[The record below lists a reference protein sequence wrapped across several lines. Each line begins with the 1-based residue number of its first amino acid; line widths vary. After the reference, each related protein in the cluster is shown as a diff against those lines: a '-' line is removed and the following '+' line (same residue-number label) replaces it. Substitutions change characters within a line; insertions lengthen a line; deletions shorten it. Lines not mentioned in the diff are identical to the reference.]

1 MTSYVRVILALIAF
15 ERRILFL
22 NTCEITDVFNVY
34 CLQWHV
40 ANHGIFLIQIKN
52 DTFFN
57 VFYIAKNKNSISN
70 VFFVGIKNV
79 KNVFCN
85 YDIFAYSHTTLFG

>member
-57 VFYIAKNKNSISN
+57 VFKNKNSISN